1 MTPILDNGE
10 KYEPLQV
17 MRNIGRGARADGK
30 VNSVRIMLIFRGSG
44 GPYVLGIWIAEDKD
58 LATHNILMVD
68 KALGADESH

>member
-30 VNSVRIMLIFRGSG
+30 VNSVLIMLI
-44 GPYVLGIWIAEDKD
+44 LG
-58 LATHNILMVD
+58 
-68 KALGADESH
+68 ALGDHMCSAFG